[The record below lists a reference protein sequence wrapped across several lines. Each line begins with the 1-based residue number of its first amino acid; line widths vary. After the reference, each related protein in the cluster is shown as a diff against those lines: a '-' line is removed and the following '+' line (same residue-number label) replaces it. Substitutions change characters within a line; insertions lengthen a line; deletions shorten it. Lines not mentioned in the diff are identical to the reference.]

1 MTSATGLAERV
12 QAHGIIAIIRGD
24 FAPDELAEMAR
35 AVLAGG
41 IHTLEITLNSPG
53 ALAAIRDLRRRF
65 EGRLVLGAGTV
76 LSAAAANDAMDAG
89 AAFIVSPG
97 LDISVVA
104 AAQARDVL
112 CMPGVFTPT
121 EVQAALRLG
130 CRLLKLF
137 PADAAGPAYLRA
149 LRAPFNDVGFV
160 PTGGI
165 NASNLAAY
173 AGAGAAAA
181 GVGGAL
187 VSRGPS
193 PREVETR
200 AAALVAAWKE
210 GRAV

>member
-187 VSRGPS
+187 VSRGLS